1 MNDYI
6 LVAIL
11 LLINALGWIFTLSK
25 YKQLTSWLKDQ
36 APMTWETY
44 QRLGTGYKC
53 NGDCRQGRD
62 CPNRKK

>member
-1 MNDYI
+1 MMIDLINVLLFI
-6 LVAIL
+6 FISIL
-11 LLINALGWIFTLSK
+11 LAFIVNK
-25 YKQLTSWLKDQ
+25 HYQLVRWLKDQ

>member
-1 MNDYI
+1 MIDLI
-6 LVAIL
+6 DVLLFIFISIL
-11 LLINALGWIFTLSK
+11 LAFIVNK
-25 YKQLTSWLKDQ
+25 HYQLVRWLKDQ